1 MTAYSTPSEQLS
13 TPTPAQA
20 GKWLAIETSGLFGS
34 VAAGIVSPEACEPEA
49 CEIVADR
56 PLPRDA
62 RSARTLAQMIQSVL
76 SELGWAPTDL
86 AAVAI
91 AAGPGSFTGL
101 RVGVTTAKTLAW
113 AAGAAVIGV
122 DTLDALAVAAG
133 PPQDAPGRL
142 WTVLDAQRG
151 ELFAASFD
159 ATGGAWERHMPT
171 RRTAAETLKADLQP
185 TDRVVGPPA
194 ATIGGEPLE
203 PTAAGVLQVAW
214 RRWRNGAAESVFA
227 LVPQYHRLSAAEEKI
242 ATK

>member
-1 MTAYSTPSEQLS
+1 MMSNSTPSDQLS
-13 TPTPAQA
+13 TPTPAKA

-34 VAAGIVSPEACEPEA
+34 VAAGIVSPEACEPEDCKIIA
-49 CEIVADR
+49 AK

-62 RSARTLAQMIQSVL
+62 RSARTLAPMIQALL
-76 SELGWAPTDL
+76 SELDWAPSDL

-91 AAGPGSFTGL
+91 AVGPGSFTGL

-159 ATGGAWERHMPT
+159 ATGDAWERHTAT
-171 RRTAAETLKADLQP
+171 RRTATETLKADLQP
-185 TDRVVGPPA
+185 GDRVVGPPA

-214 RRWRNGAAESVFA
+214 RRWLNGAAESVFA
-227 LVPQYHRLSAAEEKI
+227 LAPQYHRLSAAEENLVN
-242 ATK
+242 